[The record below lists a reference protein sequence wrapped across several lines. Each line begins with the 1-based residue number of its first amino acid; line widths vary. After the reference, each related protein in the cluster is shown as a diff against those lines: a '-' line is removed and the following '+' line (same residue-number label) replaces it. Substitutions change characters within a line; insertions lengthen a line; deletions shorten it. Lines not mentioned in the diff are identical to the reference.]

1 MPIPSPGTI
10 VNNAKSS
17 LDKWAGND
25 PADNAESKIED
36 ILKSEAGAPTSAAA
50 GIAAG
55 LPPSEQNA
63 ILHKSSVY
71 YTKASVRESHS
82 YAHEPVV
89 DGKKQDAILLSDG
102 PAPQSV
108 FNKYQLFKTRGTPL
122 NHLGQPD
129 LIEYTK
135 INQHALQNP
144 TTKQIISITGEAMAG
159 KNLGYRYD
167 YSDFALCRYHGKIP
181 NNMMITLRRFPFPA
195 PDDIVTPNELGK
207 DGKMVSMPSP
217 DIARAVTWMGE
228 APGNNLSEIL
238 KFNHGFGWKEAEAE
252 VQTLQSQNSGRR
264 GALGSLIDSSDILSA
279 AVGQSEGLDAQARL
293 SRQANAGHDSFKET
307 YPNHVFGPL
316 NVIKSI
322 QQREQGLNFEQS
334 FTLKFEYKMKA
345 VGGANPK
352 LLFLDQLANII
363 ALTYNT
369 APFWGGSARWIGDG
383 SVGKPLG
390 DISKLRD
397 GDFMGFFGSVVTDLK
412 GMAAGFMGEGGTAM
426 DGLKKLAGNLLS
438 GGLMKLMNTPQGG
451 QSVAALLSGDPT
463 GQWHLTIGNPLNPM
477 AVIGNLCCEDTSISF
492 EGALGVQDFPE
503 KMIVEIKLKAGRPR
517 DKAEIESMFNAGRGR
532 FYLQPEDAPN
542 INDTQNTDAYG
553 RTISGEN
560 NKKALISE
568 FRKITNG

>member
-1 MPIPSPGTI
+1 MPIPSLGTI
-10 VNNAKSS
+10 STNAKSS
-17 LDKWAGND
+17 LDKFAGND
-25 PADNAESKIED
+25 PADNAESKID
-36 ILKSEAGAPTSAAA
+36 TLLKSESGAPTSAAA

-55 LPPSEQNA
+55 APAAEQNA
-63 ILHKSSVY
+63 ILQKSAVY
-71 YTKASVRESHS
+71 YTKSSLRESHS

-122 NHLGQPD
+122 NKFGEPD

-144 TTKQIISITGEAMAG
+144 TTKQIISMCGEAMAG
-159 KNLGYRYD
+159 NNLGYRYD

-181 NNMMITLRRFPFPA
+181 NNMMLTLRRFPYPA

-228 APGNNLSEIL
+228 VTGNSLKEIL

-279 AVGQSEGLDAQARL
+279 AVGQSEGLDAQSRL

-316 NVIKSI
+316 NVIKTI
-322 QQREQGLNFEQS
+322 QQREQGLKFEQS
-334 FTLKFEYKMKA
+334 FTLKFEYKMRA

-352 LLFLDQLANII
+352 LLFMDQLANVI

-390 DISKLRD
+390 DISKLKD

-438 GGLMKLMNTPQGG
+438 GGLMKMMNTPQGG

-477 AVIGNLCCEDTSISF
+477 AVIGNLCCEDTNISF

-542 INDTQNTDAYG
+542 INDTQNNDAYG
-553 RTISGEN
+553 RTISGKD
-560 NKKALISE
+560 NKKAMISE